1 MARAK
6 SPAKPAR
13 KKPQGASRNPPPK
26 KAPKSG
32 APGWLLLTAGLMI
45 GLFVAFLMYL
55 WDHRAEP
62 ASVAAK
68 ANRASAAAATDAA
81 SPDNTVPANTPPNPA
96 NGPGEEPRFD
106 FYTLLPNQEV
116 LPSKKTSEAASQA
129 ATQVKPAEQ
138 GDRTPYILQ
147 AGSFRSEREA
157 DRRRAEVLL
166 LGLPVKTLKVSVKPG
181 DDWYRVVVGP
191 FKGKEAAQ
199 AARGSLRANGV
210 DTLILKQG

>member
-6 SPAKPAR
+6 APAKPAR
-13 KKPQGASRNPPPK
+13 KKTQGASRNPPPR

-68 ANRASAAAATDAA
+68 ANKAAAAATAE
-81 SPDNTVPANTPPNPA
+81 TELPANTAPNPA
-96 NGPGEEPRFD
+96 DGPGEEPRFD

-138 GDRTPYILQ
+138 GDRTPYVLQ

-166 LGLPVKTLKVSVKPG
+166 LGLPVKTLKVTVKPG

-191 FKGKEAAQ
+191 LKGKEAAQ

-210 DTLILKQG
+210 DTLILKQN

>member
-1 MARAK
+1 
-6 SPAKPAR
+6 
-13 KKPQGASRNPPPK
+13 
-26 KAPKSG
+26 
-32 APGWLLLTAGLMI
+32 MI

-68 ANRASAAAATDAA
+68 ANKAAATAEA
-81 SPDNTVPANTPPNPA
+81 ELPANTAPNPA
-96 NGPGEEPRFD
+96 DGPGEEPRFD

-138 GDRTPYILQ
+138 GDRTPYVLQ

-166 LGLPVKTLKVSVKPG
+166 LGLPVKTLKVTVKPG

-191 FKGKEAAQ
+191 LKGKEAAQ

-210 DTLILKQG
+210 DTLILKQN

>member
-6 SPAKPAR
+6 APAKPVR
-13 KKPQGASRNPPPK
+13 KKTQGASRNP
-26 KAPKSG
+26 APTKTGGKSG

-62 ASVAAK
+62 AALRKDKAPVAAAQDGGPAADPV
-68 ANRASAAAATDAA
+68 ANTAPSAAD
-81 SPDNTVPANTPPNPA
+81 
-96 NGPGEEPRFD
+96 GPGEEPRFD

-116 LPSKKTSEAASQA
+116 LPNKRTSEAASQA
-129 ATQVKPAEQ
+129 TAQVKPAEQ
-138 GDRTPYILQ
+138 GDRTPYVLQ
-147 AGSFRSEREA
+147 AGSFRSEKEA

-166 LGLPVKTLKVSVKPG
+166 LGLPVKTLKVTVKPG

-191 FKGKEAAQ
+191 FKGKEAAT
-199 AARGSLRANGV
+199 AARASLRANGV
-210 DTLILKQG
+210 DSLMLKQG